1 MCVAVGL
8 PQDFDISGQWDTM
21 IPDAE
26 LLSLLCTIL
35 TRLEVGEFTIKVSI
49 SEVSLS
55 GTFMMM
61 HRLIIERFLTGFLRF
76 AAYHQ
81 RRSAQ
86 FRPLSTNKTRYLRQ
100 HGRCI
105 FTLILKA

>member
-1 MCVAVGL
+1 VQIVGL
-8 PQDFDISGQWDTM
+8 QDFDISGQWDTM

-35 TRLEVGEFTIKVSI
+35 TRLEVGEFTIKVRL
-49 SEVSLS
+49 SEALLFGAFV
-55 GTFMMM
+55 TR
-61 HRLIIERFLTGFLRF
+61 HRLTIEGFSMGSLRS

-86 FRPLSTNKTRYLRQ
+86 FRPPSTN
-100 HGRCI
+100 
-105 FTLILKA
+105 

>member
-1 MCVAVGL
+1 MGDVKIRVVVGL
-8 PQDFDISGQWDTM
+8 WQDFDISGQWDTM

-35 TRLEVGEFTIKVSI
+35 TRLEVGEFTIKVRI
-49 SEVSLS
+49 SEASLLETS
-55 GTFMMM
+55 MTM
-61 HRLIIERFLTGFLRF
+61 HRSIIETFLTGSLRF

-86 FRPLSTNKTRYLRQ
+86 FRPLLTN
-100 HGRCI
+100 
-105 FTLILKA
+105 

>member
-1 MCVAVGL
+1 MGVVVVGL
-8 PQDFDISGQWDTM
+8 RQDFDISGQWDTM

-35 TRLEVGEFTIKVSI
+35 TRLEVGEFTIKVRI
-49 SEVSLS
+49 SEASLL
-55 GTFMMM
+55 GTFMTM
-61 HRLIIERFLTGFLRF
+61 HRSIIEKFLTGFLRF

-86 FRPLSTNKTRYLRQ
+86 FRPPSTN
-100 HGRCI
+100 
-105 FTLILKA
+105 

>member
-1 MCVAVGL
+1 VGDFKIRVVVGL
-8 PQDFDISGQWDTM
+8 WQDFDISGQWDTM

-35 TRLEVGEFTIKVSI
+35 TRLEVGEFTIKVRI
-49 SEVSLS
+49 SEASLLE
-55 GTFMMM
+55 TFMTM
-61 HRLIIERFLTGFLRF
+61 HRLITEKFLTGFSRF

-86 FRPLSTNKTRYLRQ
+86 FRPLLTN
-100 HGRCI
+100 
-105 FTLILKA
+105 